1 MLKIEK
7 KNQFLFGVIIC
18 LISAIMFSSKGV
30 IVKLIFNV
38 STINSIGV
46 LSLRMLFAF
55 PFYLAVA
62 IYFLRKEK
70 AFPFK
75 GKQWIQMLALG
86 LLGYY
91 CSSFFDMGFILY
103 FRFYRTDCN
112 IYVPYHSFD
121 PFFFLFKEKDK
132 HFSGFRA
139 CNNLSRYFH
148 CI

>member
-91 CSSFFDMGFILY
+91 CSSFFL
-103 FRFYRTDCN
+103 
-112 IYVPYHSFD
+112 PYHSFD